1 LFFYLAETN
10 SNLALILA
18 LALGIPIS
26 LAFIGG
32 IFYYFKLIKP
42 KHRVLVNGTATTTD
56 IPMAPTSTTSN
67 DNPTVTALVA

>member
-10 SNLALILA
+10 SNLAVILA
-18 LALGIPIS
+18 LALGIPIA

-42 KHRVLVNGTATTTD
+42 KHRVLVNGTATD